1 MKEEEL
7 RMCVSLFL
15 SLFPYVSISHFCEA
29 EGDRCIIYML
39 LLFLVVLFLSP
50 KLTA

>member
-15 SLFPYVSISHFCEA
+15 SFPYVSISHFGEA
-29 EGDRCIIYML
+29 EGDQYITYML